1 VRDRAER
8 RIFSD
13 LREGRREA
21 YEAVIDAHYGSVYRF
36 LLYLTGESSLAE
48 DLTQE
53 VFASAWAA
61 IDRYQGRAS
70 IRTWLHRIAYN
81 AHVDAHRRRGR
92 REALAATVDRPSS
105 EAVVDPVAQASV
117 AEDIASMR
125 QALAELDTDDRA
137 VLVLHYV
144 EGLSYREMAQVLE
157 QPTGT
162 VKWLTSRALRRLR
175 SQMAGKEQL

>member
-1 VRDRAER
+1 MRDRAER
-8 RIFSD
+8 RILSD

-48 DLTQE
+48 DLTQD
-53 VFASAWAA
+53 VFTSAWAA
-61 IDRYQGRAS
+61 IGRYQGRAS

-92 REALAATVDRPSS
+92 RELLAGGFEKPSS
-105 EAVVDPVAQASV
+105 ETVVDPAVEASA
-117 AEDIASMR
+117 AEEVVHMR
-125 QALAELDTDDRA
+125 QALAELDADDRA
-137 VLVLHYV
+137 VLVLHYI

-157 QPTGT
+157 QPSGT